1 MNVVVIGTGYV
12 GLVTGAC
19 FARMGNRVTCVD
31 IDAGKVASLQRGE
44 VPLYEPGLQDLIR
57 EYGSTGELSFTLD
70 LAAALQDAR
79 VAFLTV
85 GTPTD
90 SRGDSDLSGVY
101 SAARSIGTTLD
112 HPLVLVTKST
122 VPVGTTERVGALVRD
137 EQEARGLVS
146 EISLV
151 SNPEFL
157 KEGAAIE
164 DFMNPDRVVLGSEEP
179 QALAVMK
186 ELYRPFL
193 RSHERFFEMDVRSAE
208 MTKYAANAMLAT
220 RISFMNEVAAICEG
234 VGADINLVRVGIG
247 SDPRIGYSF
256 LYPGTGFGGSCFPKD
271 LRALIKTAQAC
282 GTNPELLEAVSQI
295 NENQKYILVRKV
307 VSRFGEDL
315 RGLTFGVWGLAFKP
329 ETDDLREA
337 PSLVVIR
344 ELVERG
350 ARVRAY
356 DPRAMEGAAAN
367 LAHFAPSVVWAE
379 SKYEAVRGASA
390 LLLLTE
396 WKEFRSPD
404 FGEMARLMWRP
415 VIFDGRNQFNR
426 HSLAEVGF
434 EYHQI
439 GAPLAE
445 VATVVGV

>member
-1 MNVVVIGTGYV
+1 
-12 GLVTGAC
+12 
-19 FARMGNRVTCVD
+19 
-31 IDAGKVASLQRGE
+31 
-44 VPLYEPGLQDLIR
+44 
-57 EYGSTGELSFTLD
+57 
-70 LAAALQDAR
+70 
-79 VAFLTV
+79 
-85 GTPTD
+85 
-90 SRGDSDLSGVY
+90 
-101 SAARSIGTTLD
+101 
-112 HPLVLVTKST
+112 
-122 VPVGTTERVGALVRD
+122 
-137 EQEARGLVS
+137 VS

-282 GTNPELLEAVSQI
+282 GTNPELLEAVNQI

-445 VATVVGV
+445 VATAVGV

>member
-1 MNVVVIGTGYV
+1 MNIVIVGTGYV

-19 FARMGNRVTCVD
+19 FARMGNRVVCVD
-31 IDAGKVASLQRGE
+31 IDPFKVARLQKGE

-57 EYGSTGELSFTLD
+57 EHLATGELSFTLD
-70 LAAALQDAR
+70 LAAALETAR

-85 GTPTD
+85 GTPTNAL
-90 SRGDSDLSGVY
+90 GESDLSGVHA
-101 SAARSIGTTLD
+101 AARGIGATLD

-122 VPVGTTERVGALVRD
+122 VPVGTTERVGAIVRD
-137 EQEARGLVS
+137 EQEARGLVC
-146 EISLV
+146 EVSLV

-164 DFMNPDRVVLGSEEP
+164 DFMTPDRVVLGSDDP
-179 QALAVMK
+179 HALALMK

-193 RSHERFFEMDVRSAE
+193 RSHERFLEMDVRSAE

-234 VGADINLVRVGIG
+234 VGADVNLVRVGIG

-271 LRALIKTAQAC
+271 LRALIKTAEAC
-282 GTNPELLEAVSQI
+282 GQRSSLLNAVTQI
-295 NENQKYILVRKV
+295 NEDQKQVLVRKV
-307 VSRFGEDL
+307 VDRFGEDL
-315 RGLTFGVWGLAFKP
+315 GGLTFAMWGLAFKP
-329 ETDDLREA
+329 GTDDLREA

-344 ELVERG
+344 ELVARG
-350 ARVRAY
+350 ARIRAY
-356 DPRAMEGAAAN
+356 DPRAMEGAATQ
-367 LAHFAPSVVWAE
+367 LADLSLSVVWAPG
-379 SKYEAVRGASA
+379 KYEALSGASA

-404 FGEMARLMWRP
+404 FAEMARVMWRP
-415 VIFDGRNQFNR
+415 VIFDGRNQYNR
-426 HSLAEVGF
+426 QRLAEEGF

-439 GAPLAE
+439 GAPTLAVLQA
-445 VATVVGV
+445 VAS